1 MTNTNYP
8 SATTT
13 TTTSPQRSSNSK
25 NIVIGLLAVA
35 LLGSWAYF
43 LMKIN
48 KSDKEILSKT
58 EEGVHY
64 MSQRDSLESLYKFT
78 LDKYDSVSV
87 ANNDLSGKLTG
98 KQGEITKLKGEIS
111 SILRKKNATASELTR
126 AKTLIEEL
134 NAKIT
139 TLEADVARLTGE
151 NQVLTTEKATLIVE
165 KDSLTTT
172 LTTTQGEKKVLE
184 ETVDVGSTFSA
195 SNIAITPVNEKNG
208 GKEKETTT
216 AKKVDKLMVS
226 FNVENRIAK
235 SGPADMY
242 IIVTAPDGKVISTET
257 TGGGTFTTRQ
267 DGDQTFTYKTTVPYE
282 QGTRQ
287 SVQIPV
293 LQEKFLTGD
302 YKIQVYHNGFK
313 IGEGIRTLKKGGL
326 FS

>member
-8 SATTT
+8 SASPTTT
-13 TTTSPQRSSNSK
+13 PQRSSNSK

-48 KSDKEILSKT
+48 RSDKEILSKS

-78 LDKYDSVSV
+78 LDKYDSVTV
-87 ANNDLSGKLTG
+87 ANNDLSGKLTT
-98 KQGEITKLKGEIS
+98 KQTEISKLKAEIN
-111 SILRKKNATASELTR
+111 SILKKKNATSSELAR
-126 AKTLIEEL
+126 AKTLIDEL
-134 NAKIT
+134 NSQIE
-139 TLEADVARLTGE
+139 TLQAENARLTGE
-151 NQVLTTEKATLIVE
+151 NQTLTTEKAQLIVE
-165 KDSLTTT
+165 KDT
-172 LTTTQGEKKVLE
+172 LTANLNTTQAEKKVLE

-195 SNIAITPVNEKNG
+195 SNIAIIPVNEKNG

-216 AKKVDKLMVS
+216 AKKVDKLVVS
-226 FNVENRIAK
+226 FDVENRIAK

-242 IIVTAPDGKVISTET
+242 ILVTAPDGKVIDAT
-257 TGGGTFTTRQ
+257 GGTFTTREE
-267 DGDQTFTYKTTVPYE
+267 GDKSFTSKLTVPYE
-282 QGTRQ
+282 QGKRQ
-287 SVQIPV
+287 NVQLPLI
-293 LQEKFLTGD
+293 QHKFQTGD

-313 IGEGIRTLKKGGL
+313 IGEGVRTLKKGGL

>member
-8 SATTT
+8 SASPTTT
-13 TTTSPQRSSNSK
+13 PQRSSNSK

-48 KSDKEILSKT
+48 RSDKEILSKT

-78 LDKYDSVSV
+78 LDKYDSVTV

-98 KQGEITKLKGEIS
+98 KQSEITKLKVEIN
-111 SILRKKNATASELTR
+111 SILKKKNATQSELAR

-134 NAKIT
+134 NTQIE
-139 TLEADVARLTGE
+139 TLQADNARLTGE
-151 NQVLTTEKATLIVE
+151 NQTLTSEKTQLTTEKETLQT
-165 KDSLTTT
+165 DLN
-172 LTTTQGEKKVLE
+172 TTQAEKKVLE
-184 ETVDVGSTFSA
+184 ETVDVASTFSA

-216 AKKVDKLMVS
+216 AKKVDKLVVS
-226 FNVENRIAK
+226 FDVENRIAK

-242 IIVTAPDGKVISTET
+242 ILVTAPDGKIIDAS
-257 TGGGTFTTRQ
+257 GGTFTTREE
-267 DGDQTFTYKTTVPYE
+267 GDKTFTSKLTVPYE
-282 QGTRQ
+282 QGKRQ
-287 SVQIPV
+287 NVQLPLV
-293 LQEKFLTGD
+293 QDKFQTGD

-313 IGEGIRTLKKGGL
+313 IGEGVRTLKKGGL

>member
-8 SATTT
+8 SASPTTT
-13 TTTSPQRSSNSK
+13 PQRSSNSK

-48 KSDKEILSKT
+48 RSDKEILSKS

-78 LDKYDSVSV
+78 LDKYDSVTV
-87 ANNDLSGKLTG
+87 ANNDLSGKLTT
-98 KQGEITKLKGEIS
+98 KQTEISKLKAEIN
-111 SILRKKNATASELTR
+111 SILKKKNATSSQLAR
-126 AKTLIEEL
+126 AKTLIDEL
-134 NAKIT
+134 NSQIE
-139 TLEADVARLTGE
+139 TLQAENARLTGE
-151 NQVLTTEKATLIVE
+151 NQTLTTEKAQLIVE
-165 KDSLTTT
+165 KDT
-172 LTTTQGEKKVLE
+172 LTANLNTTQAEKKVLE

-195 SNIAITPVNEKNG
+195 SNISIIPVNEKNG

-216 AKKVDKLMVS
+216 AKKVDKLVVS
-226 FNVENRIAK
+226 FDVENRIAK

-242 IIVTAPDGKVISTET
+242 ILVTAPDGKVIDAT
-257 TGGGTFTTRQ
+257 GGTFTTREE
-267 DGDQTFTYKTTVPYE
+267 GDKTFTSKLTVPYE
-282 QGTRQ
+282 QGKRQ
-287 SVQIPV
+287 NVQLPLV
-293 LQEKFLTGD
+293 QDKFQTGD

>member
-8 SATTT
+8 SATPTT
-13 TTTSPQRSSNSK
+13 TPQRSSNSK

-48 KSDKEILSKT
+48 RSDKEILSKT

-78 LDKYDSVSV
+78 LDKYDSVTV

-98 KQGEITKLKGEIS
+98 KQTEISKLKAEIN
-111 SILRKKNATASELTR
+111 SILKKKNATSSELAR

-134 NAKIT
+134 NGQIE
-139 TLEADVARLTGE
+139 TLQAENARLTGE
-151 NQVLTTEKATLIVE
+151 NQTLTAEKTQLIVE
-165 KDSLTTT
+165 KDTLQAN
-172 LTTTQGEKKVLE
+172 LTTTQAEKKVLE

-195 SNIAITPVNEKNG
+195 SNIAIIPINEKNG

-216 AKKVDKLMVS
+216 AKKVDKLVVS
-226 FNVENRIAK
+226 FDVENRITK

-242 IIVTAPDGKVISTET
+242 VMVTAPDGKVISTENV
-257 TGGGTFTTRQ
+257 GGTFTTREE
-267 DGDQTFTYKTTVPYE
+267 GDKTFTSKITLNYE
-282 QGTRQ
+282 QGKRQ
-287 SVQIPV
+287 NVQLPL
-293 LQEKFLTGD
+293 LQDKFQTGD

-313 IGEGIRTLKKGGL
+313 IGEGVRTLKKGGI
-326 FS
+326 F

>member
-8 SATTT
+8 SASPTTT
-13 TTTSPQRSSNSK
+13 PQRSSNSK

-48 KSDKEILSKT
+48 RSDKDVLSKT

-64 MSQRDSLESLYKFT
+64 MSQRDSLENLYKFT
-78 LDKYDSVSV
+78 LDKYDSVTV

-98 KQGEITKLKGEIS
+98 KQTEITKLKVEIN
-111 SILRKKNATASELTR
+111 SILKKKNATQSELAR
-126 AKTLIEEL
+126 AKTLIDEL
-134 NAKIT
+134 NTQIE
-139 TLEADVARLTGE
+139 TLQADNARLTGE
-151 NQVLTTEKATLIVE
+151 NQTLTAEKTQLTTDKETLQTN
-165 KDSLTTT
+165 LN
-172 LTTTQGEKKVLE
+172 TTQEEKKVLE
-184 ETVDVGSTFSA
+184 QTVDVASTFSA
-195 SNIAITPVNEKNG
+195 SNISITPLNEKNG

-216 AKKVDKLMVS
+216 AKKVDKLVVS
-226 FNVENRIAK
+226 FDVENRIAK

-242 IIVTAPDGKVISTET
+242 IMVTAPDGKVIDAS
-257 TGGGTFTTRQ
+257 GGTFTTREE
-267 DGDQTFTYKTTVPYE
+267 GDKTFTSKLTVNYE
-282 QGTRQ
+282 QGKRQ
-287 SVQIPV
+287 NVQLP
-293 LQEKFLTGD
+293 LMQDKFQTGD

>member
-8 SATTT
+8 SASPTTT
-13 TTTSPQRSSNSK
+13 PQRSSNSK

-48 KSDKEILSKT
+48 RSDKEILSKT

-78 LDKYDSVSV
+78 LDKYDSVTV

-98 KQGEITKLKGEIS
+98 KQSEITKLKVEIN
-111 SILRKKNATASELTR
+111 SILKKKNATQSELAR

-134 NAKIT
+134 NTQIE
-139 TLEADVARLTGE
+139 TLQAENARLTGE
-151 NQVLTTEKATLIVE
+151 NQTLTSEKAQLIVE
-165 KDSLTTT
+165 KDT
-172 LTTTQGEKKVLE
+172 LTANLNTTQAEKKVLE

-195 SNIAITPVNEKNG
+195 SNISITPIKQKG
-208 GKEKETTT
+208 DKEKETTT
-216 AKKVDKLMVS
+216 AKRVDKLVVS
-226 FNVENRIAK
+226 FDVENRITK

-242 IIVTAPDGKVISTET
+242 IIVTSPDGKVMSEAT
-257 TGGGTFTTRQ
+257 GGTFTTREE
-267 DGDQTFTYKTTVPYE
+267 GDKSFTSKLTVPYE
-282 QGTRQ
+282 QGKRQ
-287 SVQIPV
+287 NVQLP
-293 LQEKFLTGD
+293 LTQDKFQTGD

-313 IGEGIRTLKKGGL
+313 IGEGVRTLKKGGL

>member
-8 SATTT
+8 SASPTTP
-13 TTTSPQRSSNSK
+13 PQRSNNSK

-48 KSDKEILSKT
+48 RSDKEILSKT

-78 LDKYDSVSV
+78 LDKYDSVSI
-87 ANNDLSGKLTG
+87 ANNDLNGKLTT
-98 KQGEITKLKGEIS
+98 KQTEITKLKSEIN
-111 SILRKKNATASELTR
+111 SILKKKNASQAELAR
-126 AKTLIEEL
+126 AKGLIDEL
-134 NAKIT
+134 NTKIEG
-139 TLEADVARLTGE
+139 LEAEVVRLTGE
-151 NQVLTTEKATLIVE
+151 NQTLTTEKATLTVE
-165 KDSLTTT
+165 RDSLQTN
-172 LTTTQGEKKVLE
+172 LVTTQSEKKVLE

-195 SNIAITPVNEKNG
+195 SNIAITPINEKNG
-208 GKEKETTT
+208 GKEKETTS
-216 AKKVDKLMVS
+216 AKRVDKLVVS
-226 FNVENRIAK
+226 FDVENRITK

-242 IIVTAPDGKVISTET
+242 VMVTAPDGKVISTEP
-257 TGGGTFTTRQ
+257 TGAGTFTTREE
-267 DGDQTFTYKTTVPYE
+267 GDKAFTSKITVNYE

-287 SVQIPV
+287 NVQVP
-293 LQEKFLTGD
+293 LYQEKFQTGD

-313 IGEGIRTLKKGGL
+313 IGESVRTLKKGGL

>member
-8 SATTT
+8 SAT
-13 TTTSPQRSSNSK
+13 PQSQPTRSSNSK

-48 KSDKEILSKT
+48 KSDKEIISKT

-78 LDKYDSVSV
+78 LDKYDSVTV
-87 ANNDLSGKLTG
+87 ANNDLSGKLTTR
-98 KQGEITKLKGEIS
+98 QSEISKLKGEIS
-111 SILRKKNATASELTR
+111 SILRKKNLSAAELKTA
-126 AKTLIEEL
+126 KGKIDEL
-134 NAKIT
+134 NEKIT
-139 TLEADVARLTGE
+139 NLEAEVTRLTTE
-151 NQVLTTEKATLIVE
+151 NQTLTTANTTLTTEKETLQTN
-165 KDSLTTT
+165 LTTK
-172 LTTTQGEKKVLE
+172 EAENKVLT

-195 SNIAITPVNEKNG
+195 SNIRIVPVNEKNG

-226 FNVENRIAK
+226 FDVENRITK
-235 SGPADMY
+235 SGPTDMY
-242 IIVTAPDGKVISTET
+242 IIVTAPDGKVVT
-257 TGGGTFTTRQ
+257 TDGGNFTTRTE
-267 DGDQTFTYKTTVPYE
+267 GDKSFTYKTTVNYE

-287 SVQIPV
+287 NVQIPV
-293 LQEKFLTGD
+293 VQEKFLTGD
-302 YKIQVYHNGFK
+302 YKIEVYQNGFK
-313 IGEGIRTLKKGGL
+313 IGEGVRSLKKGGL

>member
-8 SATTT
+8 SASPTTT
-13 TTTSPQRSSNSK
+13 PQRSSNSK

-48 KSDKEILSKT
+48 RSDKEILSKS

-78 LDKYDSVSV
+78 LDKYDSVTV

-98 KQGEITKLKGEIS
+98 KQSEITKLKVEIN
-111 SILRKKNATASELTR
+111 SILKKKNATQSELAR

-134 NAKIT
+134 NTQIE
-139 TLEADVARLTGE
+139 TLQADNARLTGE
-151 NQVLTTEKATLIVE
+151 NQTLTSEKTQLTTEKETLQT
-165 KDSLTTT
+165 DLN
-172 LTTTQGEKKVLE
+172 TTQAEKKVLE
-184 ETVDVGSTFSA
+184 ETVDVASTFSA

-216 AKKVDKLMVS
+216 AKKVDKLVVS
-226 FNVENRIAK
+226 FDVENRIAK

-242 IIVTAPDGKVISTET
+242 ILVTAPDGKVIDAT
-257 TGGGTFTTRQ
+257 GGTFTTREE
-267 DGDQTFTYKTTVPYE
+267 GDKTFTSKLTVPYE
-282 QGTRQ
+282 QGKRQ
-287 SVQIPV
+287 NVQLPLV
-293 LQEKFLTGD
+293 QDKFQTGD

-313 IGEGIRTLKKGGL
+313 IGEGVRTLKKGGL

>member
-8 SATTT
+8 SATPTT
-13 TTTSPQRSSNSK
+13 TPQRSSNSK

-48 KSDKEILSKT
+48 RSDKEILSKT

-78 LDKYDSVSV
+78 LDKYDSVTV

-98 KQGEITKLKGEIS
+98 KQSEISKLKGEIN
-111 SILRKKNATASELTR
+111 SILKKKNATASELAR

-134 NAKIT
+134 NSQIE
-139 TLEADVARLTGE
+139 TLQAENARLTGE
-151 NQVLTTEKATLIVE
+151 NQTLTAEKAQLIVE
-165 KDSLTTT
+165 KDTLTAN
-172 LTTTQGEKKVLE
+172 LTTTQAEKKVLE

-195 SNIAITPVNEKNG
+195 SNIAMTPIKQKG
-208 GKEKETTT
+208 DKEKETTT
-216 AKKVDKLMVS
+216 AKRVDKLVIS
-226 FNVENRIAK
+226 FDVENRITK

-242 IIVTAPDGKVISTET
+242 IIVTAPDGKVMSEAT
-257 TGGGTFTTRQ
+257 GGTFTTREE
-267 DGDQTFTYKTTVPYE
+267 GDKSFTSKLTVPYE
-282 QGTRQ
+282 QGKRQ
-287 SVQIPV
+287 NVQLP
-293 LQEKFLTGD
+293 LTQDKFQVGD

-313 IGEGIRTLKKGGL
+313 IGEGVTTLKKGGL

>member
-8 SATTT
+8 SATPTT
-13 TTTSPQRSSNSK
+13 TPQRSSNSK

-48 KSDKEILSKT
+48 RSDKEILSKT

-78 LDKYDSVSV
+78 LDKYDSVTV
-87 ANNDLSGKLTG
+87 ANNDLSGKLTS
-98 KQGEITKLKGEIS
+98 KQSEISKLKGEIN
-111 SILRKKNATASELTR
+111 SILRKKNATSSELAR

-134 NAKIT
+134 NSQIE
-139 TLEADVARLTGE
+139 TLQAENTRLTGE
-151 NQVLTTEKATLIVE
+151 NQTLTAEKAQLIVE
-165 KDSLTTT
+165 KDTLTAN
-172 LTTTQGEKKVLE
+172 LTTTQAEKKVLE

-195 SNIAITPVNEKNG
+195 SNIAMTPLKQKG
-208 GKEKETTT
+208 DKEKETTT
-216 AKKVDKLMVS
+216 AKRVDKLVIS
-226 FNVENRIAK
+226 FDVENRITK

-242 IIVTAPDGKVISTET
+242 IIVTAPDGKVISEAT
-257 TGGGTFTTRQ
+257 GGTFTTREE
-267 DGDQTFTYKTTVPYE
+267 GDKSFTSKLTVPYE
-282 QGTRQ
+282 QGKRQ
-287 SVQIPV
+287 NVQLP
-293 LQEKFLTGD
+293 LTQDKFQVGD

-313 IGEGIRTLKKGGL
+313 IGEGVTSLKKGGL

>member
-8 SATTT
+8 SATPTT
-13 TTTSPQRSSNSK
+13 TPQRSNSK
-25 NIVIGLLAVA
+25 NIVIGLLAIA

-48 KSDKEILSKT
+48 RSDKEILSKT

-78 LDKYDSVSV
+78 LDKYDSVTV

-98 KQGEITKLKGEIS
+98 KQGEIAKLKGEING
-111 SILRKKNATASELTR
+111 ILKKKNATASELTR

-134 NAKIT
+134 NSQIE
-139 TLEADVARLTGE
+139 TLQAEVTRLTGE
-151 NQVLTTEKATLIVE
+151 NQVLTTEKAQLITE
-165 KDSLTTT
+165 KDT
-172 LTTTQGEKKVLE
+172 LTANLAVTQTEKKALE

-208 GKEKETTT
+208 GKEKETST
-216 AKKVDKLMVS
+216 AKKVDKLVVS

-242 IIVTAPDGKVISTET
+242 IIVTAPDGKVISTES

-267 DGDQTFTYKTTVPYE
+267 EGDQSFTYKTTLNYE

-287 SVQIPV
+287 NVQIPV
-293 LQEKFLTGD
+293 IQEKFQMGD

-313 IGEGIRTLKKGGL
+313 IGEGVRTLKKGGL

>member
-8 SATTT
+8 SASPTTT
-13 TTTSPQRSSNSK
+13 PQRSSNSK

-48 KSDKEILSKT
+48 RSDKEILSKT

-78 LDKYDSVSV
+78 LDKYDSVTV

-98 KQGEITKLKGEIS
+98 KQSEISKLKAEIN
-111 SILRKKNATASELTR
+111 SILKKKNATSSELAR

-134 NAKIT
+134 NSQIE
-139 TLEADVARLTGE
+139 TLQAENARLTGE
-151 NQVLTTEKATLIVE
+151 NQTLTTEKAQLIVE
-165 KDSLTTT
+165 KDT
-172 LTTTQGEKKVLE
+172 LTANLVTTQAEKKVLE

-195 SNIAITPVNEKNG
+195 SNISITPIKQKG
-208 GKEKETTT
+208 DKEKETTT
-216 AKKVDKLMVS
+216 AKRVDKLVVS
-226 FNVENRIAK
+226 FDVENRITK

-242 IIVTAPDGKVISTET
+242 IIVTSPDGKVMSEAT
-257 TGGGTFTTRQ
+257 GGTFTTREE
-267 DGDQTFTYKTTVPYE
+267 GDKSFTSKLTVPYE
-282 QGTRQ
+282 QGKRQ
-287 SVQIPV
+287 NVQLP
-293 LQEKFLTGD
+293 LTQDKFQTGD

-313 IGEGIRTLKKGGL
+313 IGEGVRTLKKGGL

>member
-8 SATTT
+8 SATPTT
-13 TTTSPQRSSNSK
+13 TPQRSSNSK

-48 KSDKEILSKT
+48 RSDKEILSKT

-78 LDKYDSVSV
+78 LDKYDSVTV
-87 ANNDLSGKLTG
+87 ANNDLSGKLTT
-98 KQGEITKLKGEIS
+98 KQTEISKLKAEIN
-111 SILRKKNATASELTR
+111 SILKKKNASQSELAR

-134 NAKIT
+134 NSQIE
-139 TLEADVARLTGE
+139 TLQAENTRLTGE
-151 NQVLTTEKATLIVE
+151 NQTLTAEKTQLTTEKETLQT
-165 KDSLTTT
+165 D
-172 LTTTQGEKKVLE
+172 LTTTQAEKKVLE

-195 SNIAITPVNEKNG
+195 SNIAIIPINEKSG

-216 AKKVDKLMVS
+216 AKKVDKLVVS
-226 FNVENRIAK
+226 FDVENRIAK

-242 IIVTAPDGKVISTET
+242 VMVTAPDGKVISTENV
-257 TGGGTFTTRQ
+257 GGTFTTREE
-267 DGDQTFTYKTTVPYE
+267 GDKTFTSKITVNYE
-282 QGTRQ
+282 QGKRQ
-287 SVQIPV
+287 NVQLPLI
-293 LQEKFLTGD
+293 QDKFQTGD

-313 IGEGIRTLKKGGL
+313 IGEGVRTLKKGGI
-326 FS
+326 F

>member
-8 SATTT
+8 SATPTT
-13 TTTSPQRSSNSK
+13 TPQRSSNSK

-48 KSDKEILSKT
+48 RSDKEILSKT

-78 LDKYDSVSV
+78 LDKYDSVTV

-98 KQGEITKLKGEIS
+98 KQAEISKLKGEIN
-111 SILRKKNATASELTR
+111 SILKKRNATAAELTR

-134 NAKIT
+134 NTQIE
-139 TLEADVARLTGE
+139 TLQAENARLTGE
-151 NQVLTTEKATLIVE
+151 NQTLTAEKAQLIIE
-165 KDSLTTT
+165 KDTLTAN
-172 LTTTQGEKKVLE
+172 LTTTQAEKKVLE

-195 SNIAITPVNEKNG
+195 SNISITPIKTKG
-208 GKEKETTT
+208 DKEKETTT
-216 AKKVDKLMVS
+216 AKRVDKLVVS
-226 FNVENRIAK
+226 FDVENRIAK

-242 IIVTAPDGKVISTET
+242 IIVTSPDGKVISEAT
-257 TGGGTFTTRQ
+257 GGTFTTREE
-267 DGDQTFTYKTTVPYE
+267 GDKNFTSKLTVPYE
-282 QGTRQ
+282 QGKRQ
-287 SVQIPV
+287 NVQLP
-293 LQEKFLTGD
+293 LTQDKFQVGD
-302 YKIQVYHNGFK
+302 YKIQVFHNGFK
-313 IGEGIRTLKKGGL
+313 IGESVTTLKKGGL

>member
-8 SATTT
+8 SATPTT
-13 TTTSPQRSSNSK
+13 TPQRSSNSK

-48 KSDKEILSKT
+48 RSDKEILSKT

-78 LDKYDSVSV
+78 LDKYDSVTV
-87 ANNDLSGKLTG
+87 ANNDLSGKLTT
-98 KQGEITKLKGEIS
+98 KQTEISKLKAEIN
-111 SILRKKNATASELTR
+111 SILKKKNASQSELAR

-134 NAKIT
+134 NSQIE
-139 TLEADVARLTGE
+139 TLQAENARLTGE
-151 NQVLTTEKATLIVE
+151 NQTLTAEKTQLTTEKETLQT
-165 KDSLTTT
+165 D
-172 LTTTQGEKKVLE
+172 LTTTQAEKKVLE

-195 SNIAITPVNEKNG
+195 SNIAIVPINEKSG

-216 AKKVDKLMVS
+216 AKKVDKLVVS
-226 FNVENRIAK
+226 FDVENRIAK

-242 IIVTAPDGKVISTET
+242 VMVTAPDGKVISTENV
-257 TGGGTFTTRQ
+257 GGTFTTREE
-267 DGDQTFTYKTTVPYE
+267 GDKTFTSKITVNYE
-282 QGTRQ
+282 QGKRQ
-287 SVQIPV
+287 NVQLPLI
-293 LQEKFLTGD
+293 QEKFQTGD

-313 IGEGIRTLKKGGL
+313 IGEGVRTLKKGGI
-326 FS
+326 F

>member
-8 SATTT
+8 SASPTTT
-13 TTTSPQRSSNSK
+13 PQRSSNSK

-48 KSDKEILSKT
+48 RSDKEILSKS

-78 LDKYDSVSV
+78 LDKYDSVTV
-87 ANNDLSGKLTG
+87 ANNDLSGKLTT
-98 KQGEITKLKGEIS
+98 KQTEISKLKAEIN
-111 SILRKKNATASELTR
+111 SILKKKNATSSELAR
-126 AKTLIEEL
+126 AKTLIDEL
-134 NAKIT
+134 NSQIE
-139 TLEADVARLTGE
+139 TLQAENARLTGE
-151 NQVLTTEKATLIVE
+151 NQTLTTEKAQLIVE
-165 KDSLTTT
+165 KDT
-172 LTTTQGEKKVLE
+172 LTANLNTTQAEKKVLE

-195 SNIAITPVNEKNG
+195 SNIAIIPVNEKNG

-216 AKKVDKLMVS
+216 AKKVDKLVVS
-226 FNVENRIAK
+226 FDVENRIAK

-242 IIVTAPDGKVISTET
+242 ILVTAPDGKVIDAT
-257 TGGGTFTTRQ
+257 GGTFTTREE
-267 DGDQTFTYKTTVPYE
+267 GDKSFTSKLTVPYE
-282 QGTRQ
+282 QGKRQ
-287 SVQIPV
+287 NVQLPLV
-293 LQEKFLTGD
+293 QDKFQTGD

-313 IGEGIRTLKKGGL
+313 IGEGVRTLKKGGL

>member
-8 SATTT
+8 SASPTTT
-13 TTTSPQRSSNSK
+13 PQRSSNSK

-48 KSDKEILSKT
+48 RSDKEILSKS

-78 LDKYDSVSV
+78 LDKYDSVTV
-87 ANNDLSGKLTG
+87 ANNDLSGKLTT
-98 KQGEITKLKGEIS
+98 KQTEISKLKAEIN
-111 SILRKKNATASELTR
+111 SILKKKNATSSELAR
-126 AKTLIEEL
+126 AKTLIDEL
-134 NAKIT
+134 NSQIE
-139 TLEADVARLTGE
+139 TLQAENARLTGE
-151 NQVLTTEKATLIVE
+151 NQTLTTEKAQLIVE
-165 KDSLTTT
+165 KDT
-172 LTTTQGEKKVLE
+172 LTANLNTTQAEKKVLE

-195 SNIAITPVNEKNG
+195 SNIAIIPVNEKNG

-216 AKKVDKLMVS
+216 AKKVDKLVVS
-226 FNVENRIAK
+226 FDVENRIAK

-242 IIVTAPDGKVISTET
+242 ILVTAPDGKVIDAT
-257 TGGGTFTTRQ
+257 GGTFTTREE
-267 DGDQTFTYKTTVPYE
+267 GDKSFTSKLTVPYE
-282 QGTRQ
+282 QGKRQ
-287 SVQIPV
+287 NVQLPLI
-293 LQEKFLTGD
+293 QDKFQTGD

-313 IGEGIRTLKKGGL
+313 IGEGVRTLKKGGL

>member
-8 SATTT
+8 SATPTT
-13 TTTSPQRSSNSK
+13 QPQRSSNSK

-48 KSDKEILSKT
+48 RSDKEILSKT

-78 LDKYDSVSV
+78 LDKYDSVNV
-87 ANNDLSGKLTG
+87 ANTDLSGKLTS
-98 KQGEITKLKGEIS
+98 KQSEISKLKGEIG
-111 SILRKKNATASELTR
+111 SILRKKNATASELSR

-139 TLEADVARLTGE
+139 SLEADVARLTGE
-151 NQVLTTEKATLIVE
+151 NQVLTTEKAALIVE
-165 KDSLTTT
+165 KDT
-172 LTTTQGEKKVLE
+172 LTANLATTQSEKKVLE
-184 ETVDVGSTFSA
+184 QTVDVGSTFSA
-195 SNIAITPVNEKNG
+195 SNIAITPIKEKG
-208 GKEKETTT
+208 DKEKETTT
-216 AKKVDKLMVS
+216 AKRVDKLVVS
-226 FNVENRIAK
+226 FNVENRITK

-242 IIVTAPDGKVISTET
+242 IIVTAPDGKVISTEAT
-257 TGGGTFTTRQ
+257 NGGTFTTRQ
-267 DGDQTFTYKTTVPYE
+267 DGDQTFTSKITVPYE

-287 SVQIPV
+287 NVSLPLYQD
-293 LQEKFLTGD
+293 KFQTGD

-313 IGEGIRTLKKGGL
+313 IGEGVRTLKKGGL

>member
-13 TTTSPQRSSNSK
+13 TTPQRSSNSK

-48 KSDKEILSKT
+48 RSDKEILSKT
-58 EEGVHY
+58 EDGVHY

-78 LDKYDSVSV
+78 LDKYDSVTV

-98 KQGEITKLKGEIS
+98 KQSEIAKLKGEIN
-111 SILRKKNATASELTR
+111 SILRKKNATSSELAR

-134 NAKIT
+134 NSQIE
-139 TLEADVARLTGE
+139 TLQAENARLTGE
-151 NQVLTTEKATLIVE
+151 NQTLTAEKAQLIVE
-165 KDSLTTT
+165 KDTLTAN
-172 LTTTQGEKKVLE
+172 LTTTQAEKKVLE

-195 SNIAITPVNEKNG
+195 SNIAMTPIKQKG
-208 GKEKETTT
+208 DKEKETTT
-216 AKKVDKLMVS
+216 AKRVDKLVIS
-226 FNVENRIAK
+226 FDVENRITK

-242 IIVTAPDGKVISTET
+242 IIVTAPDGKVMSEAT
-257 TGGGTFTTRQ
+257 GGTFTTREE
-267 DGDQTFTYKTTVPYE
+267 GDKSFTSKLTVPYE
-282 QGTRQ
+282 QGKRQ
-287 SVQIPV
+287 NVQLP
-293 LQEKFLTGD
+293 LTQDKFQVGD

-313 IGEGIRTLKKGGL
+313 IGEGVTTLKKGGL

>member
-8 SATTT
+8 SASPTTP
-13 TTTSPQRSSNSK
+13 PQRSNNSK

-48 KSDKEILSKT
+48 RSDKEILSKT

-78 LDKYDSVSV
+78 LDKYDSVNV
-87 ANNDLSGKLTG
+87 ANNDLNGKLTT
-98 KQGEITKLKGEIS
+98 KQTEITKLKAEIN
-111 SILRKKNATASELTR
+111 SILKKKNASQAELNR
-126 AKTLIEEL
+126 AKGLIEEL
-134 NAKIT
+134 NTKIEG
-139 TLEADVARLTGE
+139 LEAEVARLTGE
-151 NQVLTTEKATLIVE
+151 NQTLTTEKATLTVE
-165 KDSLTTT
+165 RDSLQTN
-172 LTTTQGEKKVLE
+172 LVTTQSEKKVLE

-195 SNIAITPVNEKNG
+195 SNIAITPINEKNG
-208 GKEKETTT
+208 GKEKETAS
-216 AKKVDKLMVS
+216 AKKVDKLVVS
-226 FNVENRIAK
+226 FDVENRITK

-242 IIVTAPDGKVISTET
+242 VMVTAPDGKVISTEP
-257 TGGGTFTTRQ
+257 TGAGTFTTRQ
-267 DGDQTFTYKTTVPYE
+267 EGDKSFTSKVTVNYE

-287 SVQIPV
+287 NVQVP
-293 LQEKFLTGD
+293 LYQEKFQTGD

-313 IGEGIRTLKKGGL
+313 IGEGVRTLKKGGL